1 MAGECT
7 ADKGRSFLPQLV
19 TGGILPVMETTMT
32 NAMNLSKRA
41 LGVPTSPT
49 LAITAR
55 VKELKA
61 AGEDIIGFGA
71 GEPDFGTPQV
81 ICDAAV
87 ESLRA
92 GQTRYAPTPGSPEA
106 REAIAAKLRTENGID
121 CSASDIIINNGAK
134 FTVYLALQAIVNPGD
149 VVLLPTP
156 AWVSYKPMIELAG
169 GVVREIPAG
178 PDSDFKMTAPQLEQ
192 ALDGQVR
199 AIILNSPSNP
209 CGTMYTPDEVR
220 ALAKVLQSH
229 PDVAI
234 IADEIYERLVYTD
247 EPYLSMASLPEMAE
261 QTITINGLS
270 KTFAMT
276 GWRIGYACAPG
287 HKGEVIKAM
296 TRLQSQMTSSIT
308 SFLMTSIPAA
318 LQKATAEVQAMR
330 ETFASRA
337 KLIHGLVSQWP
348 GVTCPQPTGAFYIFP
363 DISGCFGKT
372 SAGGVKIKAAMDFA
386 SALLDEA
393 RVAVV
398 PGEGF
403 LGCGANHVRLSF
415 ACSEEDINRGCQ
427 RVREWLDQLT

>member
-1 MAGECT
+1 MRKPLE
-7 ADKGRSFLPQLV
+7 
-19 TGGILPVMETTMT
+19 
-32 NAMNLSKRA
+32 LSKRA
-41 LGVPTSPT
+41 QGVPASPT

-71 GEPDFGTPQV
+71 GEPDFGTPEV
-81 ICDAAV
+81 IADAAV

-92 GQTRYAPTPGSPEA
+92 GQTRYAPTPGTPEA
-106 REAIAAKLRTENGID
+106 REAIAHKLRTENGID
-121 CSASDIIINNGAK
+121 CSAGDIIINNGAK

-178 PDSDFKMTAPQLEQ
+178 PTCDFKMTPADL
-192 ALDGQVR
+192 AAHLDGDVR

-209 CGTMYTPDEVR
+209 CGTTYTPEEIR
-220 ALAKVLQSH
+220 GLADVLSKH
-229 PDVAI
+229 PHVAV
-234 IADEIYERLVYTD
+234 IADEIYERLTYTQ
-247 EPYLSMASLPEMAE
+247 EPYLSMAAVPGMAE

-276 GWRIGYACAPG
+276 GWRIGYACATG
-287 HKGEVIKAM
+287 SGGAVIKAM
-296 TRLQSQMTSSIT
+296 TRMQSQMTSSIT
-308 SFLMTSIPAA
+308 SFLMPSIPVA
-318 LQKATAEVQAMR
+318 LEQAMGEVEKMR
-330 ETFASRA
+330 QTFAARA
-337 KLIHGLVSQWP
+337 EMIHGRISQWP
-348 GVTCPQPTGAFYIFP
+348 GVTCPRPTGAFYVFP
-363 DISGCFGKT
+363 DVSGTFGRT
-372 SAGGVKIKAAMDFA
+372 SRGGVVINGAMDFA

-403 LGCGANHVRLSF
+403 LGCGPNHVRLSF
-415 ACSEEDINRGCQ
+415 ACSEADITEGC
-427 RVREWLDQLT
+427 RRIEEWLGQLT

>member
-1 MAGECT
+1 
-7 ADKGRSFLPQLV
+7 
-19 TGGILPVMETTMT
+19 METTMT
-32 NAMNLSKRA
+32 NAMNLSQRA
-41 LGVPTSPT
+41 LGVPASPT

-71 GEPDFGTPQV
+71 GEPDFGTPEV

-92 GQTRYAPTPGSPEA
+92 GQTRYAPTPGTPEA
-106 REAIAAKLRTENGID
+106 REAIATKLREENGID
-121 CSASDIIINNGAK
+121 CTAGDIIINNGAK

-178 PDSDFKMTAPQLEQ
+178 PASDFKMTPAQLEQ
-192 ALDGQVR
+192 ALDADVR

-209 CGTMYTPDEVR
+209 CGTMYSPDEVR
-220 ALAKVLQSH
+220 ALAEVLARH
-229 PDVAI
+229 PGVAI
-234 IADEIYERLVYTD
+234 VADEIYERIVYTD
-247 EPYLSMASLPEMAE
+247 EPYLSMASLPEMAD

-287 HKGEVIKAM
+287 HQGEVIKAM

-308 SFLMTSIPAA
+308 SFLMKSIPAA
-318 LQKATAEVQAMR
+318 LEKATGDVQVMR
-330 ETFASRA
+330 QTFAERA
-337 KLIHGLVSQWP
+337 KLIHGLIESWP
-348 GVTCPQPTGAFYIFP
+348 GVSCPKPTGAFYVFP

-372 SAGGVKIKAAMDFA
+372 SGGGVKINAAMDFA

-403 LGCGANHVRLSF
+403 LGCGTNHVRLSF
-415 ACSEEDINRGCQ
+415 ACSEEDITRGCQ
-427 RVREWLDQLT
+427 RVLEWLGQLT

>member
-1 MAGECT
+1 MGGECT
-7 ADKGRSFLPQLV
+7 ADPLGLFHGCW
-19 TGGILPVMETTMT
+19 TGGILPDMETEMT
-32 NAMNLSKRA
+32 HAMNLSKRA
-41 LGVPTSPT
+41 LGVPASPT

-71 GEPDFGTPQV
+71 GEPDFGTPEV

-87 ESLRA
+87 ESLRS
-92 GQTRYAPTPGSPEA
+92 GQTRYAPTPGTPEA
-106 REAIAAKLRTENGID
+106 REAIADKLRTENGIE
-121 CSASDIIINNGAK
+121 CTASDIIINNGAK

-178 PDSDFKMTAPQLEQ
+178 PDSDFKMTADQLE
-192 ALDGQVR
+192 AAIDDDVR

-209 CGTMYTPDEVR
+209 CGTMYSPEEVR
-220 ALAKVLQSH
+220 ALAKVLEAN
-229 PDVAI
+229 PRVAV
-234 IADEIYERLVYTD
+234 IADEIYERLVYSD
-247 EPYLSMASLPEMAE
+247 EPYLSMASVPAMAE

-287 HKGEVIKAM
+287 KNGEVIKAM

-308 SFLMTSIPAA
+308 SFLMSSIPAA
-318 LQKATAEVQAMR
+318 LQKATAEVSSMR
-330 ETFASRA
+330 DTFAKRA
-337 KLIHGLVSQWP
+337 ELIHGLVTQWP
-348 GVTCPQPTGAFYIFP
+348 GVSCPRPTGAFYIFP
-363 DISGCFGKT
+363 DISCCFGKT
-372 SAGGVKIKAAMDFA
+372 SGGGVRIQSAMDFA

-393 RVAVV
+393 GVAVV

-403 LGCGANHVRLSF
+403 LGCGVNHVRLSF
-415 ACSEEDINRGCQ
+415 ACSEDDIHAGCQ
-427 RVREWLDQLT
+427 RVREWLDRLT